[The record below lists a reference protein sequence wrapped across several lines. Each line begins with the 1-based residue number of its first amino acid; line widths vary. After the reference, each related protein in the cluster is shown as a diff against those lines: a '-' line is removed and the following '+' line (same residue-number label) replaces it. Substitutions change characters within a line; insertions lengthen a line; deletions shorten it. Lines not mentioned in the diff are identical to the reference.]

1 MALVIAADPARTKR
15 VTQAVDAF
23 VHTGLEVRFGSG
35 LVIVGSVKLPLKTL
49 RCPAVTSGG
58 VFHAGVHQ
66 ATSAGVGV
74 PPRSAEAIQAFNA
87 LPE

>member
-1 MALVIAADPARTKR
+1 MVI
-15 VTQAVDAF
+15 F
-23 VHTGLEVRFGSG
+23 
-35 LVIVGSVKLPLKTL
+35 GSVKLPSKTL
-49 RCPAVTSGG
+49 RSPAVTSGG
-58 VFHAGVHQ
+58 DFHAGVHQ